1 MNTLKNQ
8 FKQLIKRSGK
18 DFKLT
23 VKDKLVV
30 KEINDNNN
38 MIDSKYIYVGNNIP
52 LRQGDIIEAIENEWL
67 VLTKN
72 ENINN
77 VYSIYTIRK
86 LTNIIKIMIP
96 TTIETPTETK
106 AEVKEFQAIVDDK
119 VFDVETGTNM
129 VLPADMIYV
138 TISNN
143 EPYANK
149 IKRDMR
155 FVQFDN
161 CWKITGINKTK
172 EGLIKLTC
180 EFSATTEEDD
190 MENEIADYF
199 KYNQKE
205 EPKEEQPTEPDEPTE
220 PKEEDPTVEPEPE
233 IPEEPKE
240 DNITYEFTTDF
251 DYSPFEVPKGMGQT
265 ITIHKYN
272 NGNEVEGNFMF
283 TLDLQGVKTSD
294 IEKKEVSKNQYY
306 IKNLNVSKRTPI
318 YLIAVD
324 YDNPKEELKKELIL
338 KGLF

>member
-8 FKQLIKRSGK
+8 FNQLLKRSGK

-23 VKDKLVV
+23 VKDKLII
-30 KEINDNNN
+30 KEIDDNKN
-38 MIDSKYIYVGNNIP
+38 MIDSKYAYVSNNIP
-52 LRQGDIIEAIENEWL
+52 LNQGDIIEAIENEWL

-86 LTNIIKIMIP
+86 ITNIIKIMIP
-96 TTIETPTETK
+96 TIETPTETK
-106 AEVKEFQAIVDDK
+106 AEVKEFQCFIDDK

-129 VLPADMIYV
+129 ILPADMIYV
-138 TISNN
+138 TMKADETS
-143 EPYANK
+143 NK
-149 IKRDMR
+149 IKRGMR

-161 CWKITGINKTK
+161 CWKVVGINKTK
-172 EGLIKLTC
+172 EGLIKLTA
-180 EFSATTEEDD
+180 EFSEKTDLDD

-199 KYNQKE
+199 KYNQK
-205 EPKEEQPTEPDEPTE
+205 QPTEPETPTPE
-220 PKEEDPTVEPEPE
+220 EPEPE

-283 TLDLQGVKTSD
+283 TLELNGVKTSD

-306 IKNLNVSKRTPI
+306 IKNLNISKRTPI

-324 YDNPKEELKKELIL
+324 YDNPDETLKQELIL
-338 KGLF
+338 KGLY

>member
-8 FKQLIKRSGK
+8 FNQLLKRSGK
-18 DFKLT
+18 GFKLT
-23 VKDKLVV
+23 VKDKLII
-30 KEINDNNN
+30 KEIDDNKN

-52 LRQGDIIEAIENEWL
+52 LNQGDIIEAIENNWL

-86 LTNIIKIMIP
+86 ITNIIKIMLP
-96 TTIETPTETK
+96 TIESPSFNSK
-106 AEVKEFQAIVDDK
+106 AEVKEFSCFIDDK
-119 VFDVETGTNM
+119 VFDVETNTNM
-129 VLPADMIYV
+129 VLPTDMIYV
-138 TISNN
+138 TMKADETS
-143 EPYANK
+143 NK

-155 FVQFDN
+155 FVQFDS
-161 CWKITGINKTK
+161 CWKVVGINKTK
-172 EGLIKLTC
+172 EGLIKLTA
-180 EFSATTEEDD
+180 EFSEKTTNDD
-190 MENEIADYF
+190 MENEIADYW

-205 EPKEEQPTEPDEPTE
+205 EPTEPETPTPDEPTE

-251 DYSPFEVPKGMGQT
+251 DYSPFEIPKGLGQT
-265 ITIHKYN
+265 ITVHKYN
-272 NGNEVEGNFMF
+272 NGEEVEGNFMF
-283 TLDLQGVKTSD
+283 TLELNGVKTSD

-306 IKNLNVSKRTPI
+306 VKNLNVSKKTPI

-324 YDNPKEELKKELIL
+324 YDNPKEELKQELIL

>member
-8 FKQLIKRSGK
+8 FNQLLKKSGK
-18 DFKLT
+18 DFTLVT
-23 VKDKLVV
+23 KDKLVV

-38 MIDSKYIYVGNNIP
+38 MIDSKYAYVGNNIP
-52 LRQGDIIEAIENEWL
+52 LRQGDIIEALDFNWL

-96 TTIETPTETK
+96 TIETYTETK

-138 TISNN
+138 TMKADETS
-143 EPYANK
+143 NK
-149 IKRDMR
+149 IKRGMR

-180 EFSATTEEDD
+180 EFSEKTTNDD
-190 MENEIADYF
+190 MENEIADYW

-205 EPKEEQPTEPDEPTE
+205 EQPDEPET
-220 PKEEDPTVEPEPE
+220 PTPDEPEPE
-233 IPEEPKE
+233 IPEEPPIE

-306 IKNLNVSKRTPI
+306 IKNLNVSKKTPI

-324 YDNPKEELKKELIL
+324 YDNPDETLKQELIL

>member
-8 FKQLIKRSGK
+8 FNQLLKRSGK
-18 DFKLT
+18 DFTLVT
-23 VKDKLVV
+23 KDKLII
-30 KEINDNNN
+30 KEIDDNKN
-38 MIDSKYIYVGNNIP
+38 MIDSKYAYVSNNIP
-52 LRQGDIIEAIENEWL
+52 LNQGDIIEAIQNEWL

-72 ENINN
+72 ENVNN

-96 TTIETPTETK
+96 TIETPTETK

-149 IKRDMR
+149 IKRGMR
-155 FVQFDN
+155 FVQFN
-161 CWKITGINKTK
+161 SCWKVVGINKTK
-172 EGLIKLTC
+172 EGLIKLTA
-180 EFSATTEEDD
+180 EFSEKTTDDD

-199 KYNQKE
+199 KYNH
-205 EPKEEQPTEPDEPTE
+205 KEEQPTEPE
-220 PKEEDPTVEPEPE
+220 EPEPE

-324 YDNPKEELKKELIL
+324 YDNPDETLKQELIL
-338 KGLF
+338 KGLY

>member
-8 FKQLIKRSGK
+8 FNQLLKRSGK
-18 DFKLT
+18 DFTLVT
-23 VKDKLVV
+23 KDKLVV

-38 MIDSKYIYVGNNIP
+38 MIDSKYAYVGNNIP
-52 LRQGDIIEAIENEWL
+52 LRQGDIIEALDFNWL

-96 TTIETPTETK
+96 YYETPTETK

-119 VFDVETGTNM
+119 VFDVETNTNM
-129 VLPADMIYV
+129 VLGADMIYV

-149 IKRDMR
+149 IKRGMR

-180 EFSATTEEDD
+180 EFSEKTTNDD
-190 MENEIADYF
+190 MENEIADYW

-205 EPKEEQPTEPDEPTE
+205 EQPEQPDEPT
-220 PKEEDPTVEPEPE
+220 PTEPEQPDE
-233 IPEEPKE
+233 PPIEEPTE
-240 DNITYEFTTDF
+240 PSITYEFTTDF

-306 IKNLNVSKRTPI
+306 IKNLNISKKTPI

-324 YDNPKEELKKELIL
+324 YDNPDETLKQELIL
-338 KGLF
+338 KGLY